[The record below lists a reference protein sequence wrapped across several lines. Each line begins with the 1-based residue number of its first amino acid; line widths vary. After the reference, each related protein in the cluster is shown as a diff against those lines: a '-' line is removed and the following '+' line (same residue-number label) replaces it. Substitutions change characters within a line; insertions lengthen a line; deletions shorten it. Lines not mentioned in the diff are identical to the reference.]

1 MITEN
6 DLVAEL
12 VDNPQ
17 HYRSVAQKMHDAVSL
32 LDDYKSEDRRD
43 GFGPDVTVKAYIE
56 RVGKPAAEVIIASL
70 VNECAWD
77 GRISPRNAEWA
88 RGIEQAFDGG
98 AMRHMH
104 IYTTM
109 HMCHLDQIATMMRR
123 MCNGEDIT
131 QHTII

>member
-32 LDDYKSEDRRD
+32 LDHYQSEDRRD

-109 HMCHLDQIATMMRR
+109 HMCHLDQIATEMRKKSKEE
-123 MCNGEDIT
+123 NK
-131 QHTII
+131 

>member
-17 HYRSVAQKMHDAVSL
+17 HYRSVVQKMRDAVSL
-32 LDDYKSEDRRD
+32 LEHYQSEDRRD
-43 GFGPDVTVKAYIE
+43 GMGPNETVTDFACH
-56 RVGKPAAEVIIASL
+56 VGKDAAAVIIASL
-70 VNECAWD
+70 VNESAWD
-77 GRISPRNAEWA
+77 GRIDPRNAEWA
-88 RGIEQAFDGG
+88 RGIEQAFDDG

-109 HMCHLDQIATMMRR
+109 HMCHLDQIATMMRK
-123 MCNGEDIT
+123 MCNKDD
-131 QHTII
+131 

>member
-6 DLVAEL
+6 DLAAEL

-17 HYRSVAQKMHDAVSL
+17 HYRSIVQKMRNAVSL
-32 LDDYKSEDRRD
+32 LDHYQSEDRRD
-43 GFGPDVTVKAYIE
+43 GFGPDNTVDAYISKL
-56 RVGKPAAEVIIASL
+56 GKAGAAMVIASL

-109 HMCHLDQIATMMRR
+109 HMCHLDQIATKMR
-123 MCNGEDIT
+123 MKWKEHENV
-131 QHTII
+131 